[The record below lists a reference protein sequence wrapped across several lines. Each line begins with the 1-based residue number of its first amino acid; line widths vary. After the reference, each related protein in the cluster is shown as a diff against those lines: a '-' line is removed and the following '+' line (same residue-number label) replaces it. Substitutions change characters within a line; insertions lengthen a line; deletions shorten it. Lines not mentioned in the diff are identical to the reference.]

1 MPARELPELPGVDQA
16 RFQAAS
22 LLATNADPVPPLAL
36 PAVSKSET
44 VAPSLSPM
52 EILAAI
58 KQLGPEALAAFQ
70 AALVKTPITT
80 P

>member
-1 MPARELPELPGVDQA
+1 M
-16 RFQAAS
+16 
-22 LLATNADPVPPLAL
+22 PPLGL
-36 PAVSKSET
+36 V
-44 VAPSLSPM
+44 

-70 AALVKTPITT
+70 AALVKTPPITT